1 MTNTPRL
8 VRRGVDTLILEC
20 RVPPNPD
27 QAHLTPP
34 DAPRFFV
41 LMPCAGQGARSGSAT
56 PKQYQLLAGVPMV
69 LHTLAA
75 FQAVARVRQ
84 VWIVV
89 APADR
94 FLSLDHPDVHLARC
108 GGSSRAETVYNGLQA
123 LREGGATDLDWVLVH
138 DAARCLITPQQIEV
152 LIDAGEH
159 DPVGGLLALKLP
171 DTLKAETD
179 GRVAGTLDR
188 EDKWLAQT
196 PQMFRLGALL
206 AALQAQAGSR
216 FAGVTDESSAMELAG
231 HAPRLVPGSA
241 QNFKVTY
248 PEDFDLAETILRS
261 RA

>member
-1 MTNTPRL
+1 
-8 VRRGVDTLILEC
+8 
-20 RVPPNPD
+20 
-27 QAHLTPP
+27 
-34 DAPRFFV
+34 
-41 LMPCAGQGARSGSAT
+41 MPCAGQGARSGSAT

-75 FQAVARVRQ
+75 FQAVARVSA

-108 GGSSRAETVYNGLQA
+108 GGRSRAETVFNGLQA
-123 LREGGATDLDWVLVH
+123 LKVGGARERDWVLVH
-138 DAARCLITPQQIEV
+138 DAARCLITPQQIET
-152 LIDAGEH
+152 LIDAAEH

-171 DTLKAETD
+171 DTLKAEVS
-179 GRVAGTLDR
+179 GRVAATLDR

-206 AALQAQAGSR
+206 AALSVQADKH

-248 PEDFDLAETILRS
+248 PDDFALAETILRS
-261 RA
+261 RS

>member
-1 MTNTPRL
+1 MTF
-8 VRRGVDTLILEC
+8 D
-20 RVPPNPD
+20 
-27 QAHLTPP
+27 
-34 DAPRFFV
+34 DAPGFYV

-56 PKQYQLLAGVPMV
+56 PKQYQLIAGLPMV

-75 FQAVARVRQ
+75 FQAVPRVRQ
-84 VWIVV
+84 VWVVV

-94 FLSLDHPDVHLARC
+94 FLSVDHPDVHLARC

-123 LREGGATDLDWVLVH
+123 MRAEGVADHNWVLVH
-138 DAARCLITPQQIEV
+138 DAARCLVTPAQIEA

-171 DTLKAETD
+171 DTLKTEVD
-179 GRVAGTLDR
+179 GRVAATLDR

-196 PQMFRLGALL
+196 PQMFRLGALFD
-206 AALQAQAGSR
+206 ALQAQAASR

-248 PEDFDLAETILRS
+248 PEDFGLAETILRS
-261 RA
+261 RP